1 MEMLEYREEWL
12 EDSRPPLVDEAETT
26 DDAVEM

>member
-1 MEMLEYREEWL
+1 MEMLEFREEWL
-12 EDSRPPLVDEAETT
+12 EDGQAPLADEADTT